1 LGPRLKAG
9 LANRLAFADLLR
21 GLAALAVVIGH
32 YSILYLTEP
41 HIISAVTLGE
51 PTRAV
56 PVPEGLASIL
66 SWFNFPAIGVAVFF
80 LISGFVIPLSL
91 EGTDTRAYFLK
102 RFLRIFPTYWIAL
115 GIGVAALFVS
125 AFYWSKPVPI
135 TTLDYIGNALL
146 LSNALSYTRSDI
158 LSVAWTLQIEIK
170 FYLLAP
176 FIYMAL
182 KRGLLLPVLLC
193 GLAVLGVY
201 WNATALCDGVHIACW
216 DHYRFG
222 VRMLWF
228 DAMFMVF
235 MLIGSLFYAQYRK
248 LLRSWQVI
256 AGVIFL
262 VGCYQAA
269 VSAAPLPELATDRR
283 VPYLWGLAIFACLYF
298 MRDSVTLTRPFRFL
312 ADISY
317 SLYLVH
323 PLFGYVTMRLLM
335 AHGAPYIVALPV
347 ALSLVIG
354 LATIMYLYVEAPL
367 IAFGKRFSKAWFG
380 ARKNGKV
387 VVPEAA
393 QALDLPAFHA

>member
-32 YSILYLTEP
+32 YSLGYLIEP
-41 HIISAVTLGE
+41 HVIAAVTLGE
-51 PTRAV
+51 PTQAV
-56 PVPEGLASIL
+56 PLPESLAPIL
-66 SWFNFPAIGVAVFF
+66 FWFNFPSIGVAVFF

-91 EGTDTRAYFLK
+91 EGTHTRAYFFK

-115 GIGVAALFVS
+115 GIAVAALFVS
-125 AFYWSKPVPI
+125 ARYWSKPVPI

-146 LSNALSYTRSDI
+146 ISNALSYTRSDI

-182 KRGLLLPVLLC
+182 KRGQLLPVLLC

-201 WNATALCDGVHIACW
+201 WNATALCDNVHIACW

-228 DAMFMVF
+228 DAMFIVF
-235 MLIGSLFYAQYRK
+235 MLMGSLFYAQYRK
-248 LLRSWQVI
+248 LLPKWQVI
-256 AGVIFL
+256 AGIIFL
-262 VGCYQAA
+262 MGCYQAA
-269 VSAAPLPELATDRR
+269 VSAAPLPDLAIDRR
-283 VPYLWGLAIFACLYF
+283 VPYLWGLAIFGCLYL
-298 MRDSVTLTRPFRFL
+298 MRDRITLIPPLRFL
-312 ADISY
+312 AEISY

-323 PLFGYVTMRLLM
+323 PLLGYVTMRILM
-335 AHGAPYIVALPV
+335 AYGVPYLVAFPL
-347 ALSLVIG
+347 ALSLAIG
-354 LATIMYLYVEAPL
+354 LATLIFLYVEAPL
-367 IAFGKRFSKAWFG
+367 IAFGKRFTNARFG
-380 ARKNGKV
+380 TRKNGKV
-387 VVPEAA
+387 AVPEAA
-393 QALDLPAFHA
+393 QPLDAPAVQP